1 MKILAKPIDT
11 IVVFKEAKRP
21 MPYRFRVTEGDGR
34 VLDIIVDKIFS
45 IDEKKVAGIRSYI
58 YRCQSIVDGIEK
70 NYELKYILD
79 DAKWQLYKM

>member
-34 VLDIIVDKIFS
+34 VMDIIVDRIFS
-45 IDEKKVAGIRSYI
+45 IDERKVAGIRSYI
-58 YRCQSIVDGIEK
+58 YRCQSIVNGVEK
-70 NYELKYILD
+70 DYELKYILD

>member
-11 IVVFKEAKRP
+11 IVVFKEAKHP

-34 VLDIIVDKIFS
+34 TRDIIVDKILS
-45 IDEKKVAGIRSYI
+45 IDERKTAGIRSYI
-58 YRCQSIVDGIEK
+58 YRCRSLVDGMEK
-70 NYELKYILD
+70 DYELKYILD

>member
-34 VLDIIVDKIFS
+34 VMDIIVDRIFS
-45 IDEKKVAGIRSYI
+45 IDERKVAGIRS
-58 YRCQSIVDGIEK
+58 
-70 NYELKYILD
+70 
-79 DAKWQLYKM
+79 